1 MEELNAKPIMYGK
14 VCMGYIVSRGRSPI
28 TVLSMQDMAQALHDL
43 RMTIYNATAT
53 DILSVLP
60 EIRLHKCQYTVE
72 RIEDDREVQ
81 R

>member
-1 MEELNAKPIMYGK
+1 
-14 VCMGYIVSRGRSPI
+14 MGYIVSRGRSPI

-43 RMTIYNATAT
+43 RMTVYDATAT

-72 RIEDDREVQ
+72 RVEDDREIQRQGRVQ
-81 R
+81 DREA

>member
-1 MEELNAKPIMYGK
+1 MEELNTKPLMYGK

-43 RMTIYNATAT
+43 RMTVYDATAT

-72 RIEDDREVQ
+72 RVEDDREIQ

>member
-1 MEELNAKPIMYGK
+1 
-14 VCMGYIVSRGRSPI
+14 MGYIVSRGRSPI

-43 RMTIYNATAT
+43 RMTVYDATAT

-72 RIEDDREVQ
+72 RVEDDREIQ